1 MSTPNVVEQKAG
13 RALGLFCLCGLLLLL
28 AAATGPWW
36 ADSGL
41 LRLVGEFAYMLA
53 LAQMWNLLAG
63 YGGLVSI
70 GQQAFVGIGGYTLL
84 VFSMDLQGSPFLGVL
99 VGGVAAA
106 AAALLVA
113 PVLFRLRDAYFAIG
127 TWVVAEVFRL
137 LVSNVPA
144 VGGGSGKSLTS
155 ALIGYPP
162 QYREAMTFWIAL
174 ALGVGA
180 TLGAYLFLRS
190 RPGLGLTAIR
200 DSEVASESLGVR
212 VRWLKLMVFVAS
224 AFGCGLTGALIYLT
238 NLRIAPDSAFGI
250 DWSAAMIFI
259 VVIGGIGTLEGPII
273 GTVIYLLLRNLLG
286 DYGAWYMIALG
297 VAAIATMLKAPSG
310 IWGIV
315 VKRFDLRVFPIQ
327 RRLRRI
333 GAPTNQHIDRPSDTP
348 RIAAEGPQMAECRN
362 TTHSTSKSPPAEFG
376 LEQREPRP
384 LKQG

>member
-1 MSTPNVVEQKAG
+1 MSTPNIVGQQAG
-13 RALGLFCLCGLLLLL
+13 RALRLFWLCGLLLLL
-28 AAATGPWW
+28 VIAAGPWW

-212 VRWLKLMVFVAS
+212 VRALKLMVFVAS

-297 VAAIATMLKAPSG
+297 AAAIATMLKAPSG

-333 GAPTNQHIDRPSDTP
+333 GAPTNQHIDRPADTP
-348 RIAAEGPQMAECRN
+348 RTAADGPQMADCCN
-362 TTHSTSKSPPAEFG
+362 TANSTSKSQAAERA
-376 LEQREPRP
+376 LEQP
-384 LKQG
+384 LKQC

>member
-1 MSTPNVVEQKAG
+1 MSKHNIVEQQAG
-13 RALGLFCLCGLLLLL
+13 RAHRIFWLCGLLLLL
-28 AAATGPWW
+28 AIAAGPWW

-84 VFSMDLQGSPFLGVL
+84 VFSMNLQGNPFLGVL

-106 AAALLVA
+106 VAALLVA

-144 VGGGSGKSLTS
+144 VGGGSGKSVTS
-155 ALIGYPP
+155 ALIAYPP

-174 ALGVGA
+174 ALGVGS

-238 NLRIAPDSAFGI
+238 HLRIAPDSAFGI

-297 VAAIATMLKAPSG
+297 AAAIATMLKAPSG

-327 RRLRRI
+327 RRLRRT
-333 GAPTNQHIDRPSDTP
+333 GAPTTERIDPSTEA
-348 RIAAEGPQMAECRN
+348 RIAAEGPQIA
-362 TTHSTSKSPPAEFG
+362 K
-376 LEQREPRP
+376 
-384 LKQG
+384 

>member
-1 MSTPNVVEQKAG
+1 MSTPNIVEQQSG
-13 RALGLFCLCGLLLLL
+13 RALRLFWLCGLLLLL
-28 AAATGPWW
+28 AAAAGPWW

-106 AAALLVA
+106 VAALLVA

-174 ALGVGA
+174 ALGVGT

-224 AFGCGLTGALIYLT
+224 AFGCWLTGALIYLT
-238 NLRIAPDSAFGI
+238 HLRIAPDSAFGI

-297 VAAIATMLKAPSG
+297 AAAIATMLKAPSG

-348 RIAAEGPQMAECRN
+348 RIAAEGPQMAECCN
-362 TTHSTSKSPPAEFG
+362 TTHSTSKSQAAEFA